1 VHAAALTAL
10 AARAEA
16 LTAADALADA
26 RDAWREALAMLP
38 VTSQQHD
45 VVRGRVARLERELA
59 ARAPAHAAPPR
70 ARRDAPN
77 GAPDPGPGDVPGGR
91 PPWRRVVTGAL
102 GVLLL
107 LAGKLKL
114 LVLGL
119 TKVKTVFSM
128 FAFFGLYWSTYGW
141 PLALGLVGSIYAHE
155 MGHVAALRRRGIAA
169 GAPLFI
175 PAWARW
181 CCSRSGSTTRTWT
194 PTSGWR
200 ARCGGSAPPWRPT
213 RCTRPPACRCG
224 ARSRSSAA
232 SSTCSTSSP
241 CGSSTAPAGCT
252 RSRAPNAGPWSRR
265 PRSRTPSAGSRSS

>member
-1 VHAAALTAL
+1 
-10 AARAEA
+10 
-16 LTAADALADA
+16 
-26 RDAWREALAMLP
+26 
-38 VTSQQHD
+38 
-45 VVRGRVARLERELA
+45 
-59 ARAPAHAAPPR
+59 
-70 ARRDAPN
+70 
-77 GAPDPGPGDVPGGR
+77 VPGGR

-175 PAWARW
+175 PGVGAVVLLKERIDDPHVDADVGLAGPVWGLGAALAAYAMYAAT
-181 CCSRSGSTTRTWT
+181 GV
-194 PTSGWR
+194 PVWR
-200 ARCGGSAPPWRPT
+200 AIAQLGGVINLFNLIPVWQLD
-213 RCTRPPACRCG
+213 G
-224 ARSRSSAA
+224 ARGLHALARAERWAVVAAAAVAYAVSRQPLLLVVGAVGAWRATRGEPGPGDRRALITFAGLVAA
-232 SSTCSTSSP
+232 LTWLASLP
-241 CGSSTAPAGCT
+241 
-252 RSRAPNAGPWSRR
+252 GPR
-265 PRSRTPSAGSRSS
+265 